1 MEAAKQKP
9 GEQKEKRMGIF
20 AKIRLFFSELRE
32 YNKIAKIDEIARR
45 YFLMNVF
52 DGVMTILGM
61 IMGSMFSNS
70 GNPHLIINVG
80 IGAAVAMVVSG
91 IWGAYTA
98 EHAERIRELKG
109 LEKATLRKLK
119 NTKIARAFGTAEV
132 IIAFIDGISP
142 LTATFIILVPFFFTA
157 LSLDTMY
164 TLSIAI
170 AFSVLAILGV
180 FTAVI
185 SKERIMPSVFKMI
198 LAGALSAI
206 IGKLLIK

>member
-9 GEQKEKRMGIF
+9 NEQKEKRRGIF
-20 AKIRLFFSELRE
+20 AKIRRFFSEFRD
-32 YNKIAKIDEIARR
+32 YNRIAKIDEIARR
-45 YFLMNVF
+45 YFLMNTF
-52 DGVMTILGM
+52 DGVMTILGI

-70 GNPHLIINVG
+70 GNPRLIINVG
-80 IGAAVAMVVSG
+80 IGAAVAMAVSG

-98 EHAERIRELKG
+98 EHTERIRELKN

-132 IIAFIDGISP
+132 IIAVIDGISP

-157 LSLDTMY
+157 LSISTMY

-198 LAGALSAI
+198 LAGTVSAI